1 MGAAACGQFAGC
13 CKGAVDSVEE
23 AGSEIGTSLLKKGK
37 SMSGQAGS
45 RILGR
50 VESTF
55 DDKVDKIISE
65 KLLERC
71 DTTFTTAIDTFVDKA
86 FKSAMET
93 FDPAKGQS
101 ETNDDD
107 DDSPADEASQRKK
120 ERVARLEKSRER
132 LRDYGLPQLLIDR
145 MEQEGW
151 LDERNWEI
159 LTKDQLLAMGF
170 CDGHIELFM
179 EGINKNKQAKKIAS
193 DKLTRWGIPQ
203 FLINRMNVESYL
215 DEARWEQLRQKAL
228 LCERE
233 AVQRRHDEA
242 NAELKAKEA
251 EDKAKEEEKMSEKIP
266 PKQKR
271 KRGKKSKER
280 NLHSHMSHATVPLLD
295 SPKPKPVPKKQYTM
309 DYPYYSTD
317 LHRIGFEYE
326 HIESFL
332 HGMQVQEETNRPP
345 EFILLESKIPQEVID
360 KMRKHRVLSQKH
372 WPDLTK
378 QKLTKM
384 GLKTETLRSNFA
396 NALAKVTKNKK
407 AEYIDATTQAEQ
419 AIRSWGIP
427 PVLVDRMKE
436 VGWIHP
442 EYWDDLLE
450 HEYELQELGFQNGH
464 ISTFKR
470 KFQQW
475 KENQDSKATQRKMK
489 LLRKLEKPPKKQSGL
504 LKRNID
510 IFNAMD
516 EPVKVRIISERK
528 YGSMESTSGSNSQ
541 QKDKAT
547 SRRQGS
553 SMSSKNKSVQ
563 DSSNESTSDTT
574 KERSFKGGASAQ
586 VSATPVNA
594 SLSVDMSKKDTS
606 SKTSKSAQ
614 HSENEREAQ
623 RQSNDER
630 SNKMSDATAVSQANT
645 SQHSWDKVKVGFTSV
660 MPNQT
665 IEFPVQISDP
675 NAVVYMTIY
684 SLSGRA
690 PICDN
695 VQIDANYIKIDKVHI
710 DSFGTKVRWQ
720 PGVKPAKSKRG
731 AGYDKESIAA
741 KNGIFTIQGF
751 CHYLEKQGIEGKKIK
766 FIKNMLGNA
775 EYDVTKKKVA
785 NDEPLINLPQQKEE
799 GEMDHLTT
807 QLEQVL
813 QIYNKKQGIN
823 PDDEAK
829 RKYELN
835 KTKQSNDLIEECID
849 GYLSATLQ
857 KTIIKYDDDATAEEE
872 EKAKNKNFKRIDS
885 LLHVDNMCLFL
896 KNKGIAP
903 NKKIEFIQE
912 SLGGYGA
919 TYIVTKDTHESLRNE
934 VKRII
939 EVYDKLTALKKSS
952 TEDIT
957 LVNYTDRIEAYTKII
972 LEMKAFHEE
981 HAKHSAK
988 YEPFRGHRDDDSDD
1002 EELHAVEKFFDC
1014 DSHALL
1020 EAWGL
1025 SQFHERMADEGWQNP
1040 LDWVHLDENILK
1052 QNIGFRPGHIQIFN
1066 RKFDLWVK
1074 RYNDVR
1080 RTIDPKQ
1087 KGKHGV
1093 LIVGKNET
1101 TTLKSNFLYIFTK
1114 VIIREGGTLTVKPW
1128 SPTQQGGGVLF
1139 IQCHQDII
1147 LEKNAKISVDGKGYW
1162 GSATPDIMG
1171 FGPGGGGATGFA
1183 CNGAGGA
1190 SYASEGYRGYN
1201 LAQDEDLWSKDQIE
1215 KYGEDDKDQM
1225 QVLLDQYGHLICW
1238 EGPKPTVES
1247 ELGAGDDDLWNGEEG
1262 KTYWDCGEQQKEVYF
1277 SDTRPELREKEE
1289 IQHLEC
1295 LAIDKRKSFGGS
1307 DFANQEAKL
1316 THRQAL
1322 GSGGGCGIEIYKA
1335 NHGWSM
1341 RPKRGGAGGGA
1352 IRLWCDKLI
1361 MYESS
1366 LITAKGNFDPYGDPF
1381 SAGGSG
1387 GSIFITVTSDIIPKN
1402 RNPHDRNI
1410 GLNARGGGQWKM
1422 DKMYLPHTWTE
1433 KENEAIKKIRTFEKL
1448 EYPRLRI
1455 QGRKAKAELDEKRRK
1470 ERDRPDY
1477 IDSDDD
1483 DDEDSSY
1490 WSDDNKFDDDDEE
1503 PLKAIFAIDGFCSY
1517 LEKQADG
1524 ANEETDWFVDKE
1536 NVELIK
1542 DRLKDT
1548 TWEIEDIDDKF
1559 AKEDTLKEMVEK
1571 FENVFRDKQNEENQM
1586 MMKMK
1591 TAKMGKT
1598 FNHLAQTDEAV
1609 LKSVMHHVKEYYLE
1623 QEEAAIEK
1631 TKLKKLAISVQI
1643 AMIKSEFKEQHKNDE
1658 EQVAEEDLWLWKW
1671 KKMPKMPKKEDKQQ
1685 EEADDKQ
1692 KKKEAKKE
1700 AEQADENLKRWD
1712 LADALTQNK
1721 DWKDQRSRFDAKAR
1735 DDWEWVGIGGEGV
1748 IRVDYHSPFRIG
1760 WDRCQPQAHLGT
1772 DVGMLEHEEQQEQQA
1787 ELSRR
1792 ADTIYLSQSNDDKS
1806 PKLGSVKEEE
1816 SSKIAKAN
1824 TIMNSMV
1831 NDRMEEEEANKSKSE
1846 LKKKKVGFSGL
1857 SPDSTK

>member
-1 MGAAACGQFAGC
+1 
-13 CKGAVDSVEE
+13 
-23 AGSEIGTSLLKKGK
+23 
-37 SMSGQAGS
+37 MSGQTGS
-45 RILGR
+45 RILSR

-55 DDKVDKIISE
+55 DDKVDKIIAE
-65 KLLERC
+65 KFLERC
-71 DTTFTTAIDTFVDKA
+71 DTTFDSAIDAFVGKTF
-86 FKSAMET
+86 SAAMKT
-93 FDPAKGQS
+93 FDPTMEQQQS
-101 ETNDDD
+101 TG
-107 DDSPADEASQRKK
+107 DSLSPEALRKK
-120 ERVARLEKSRER
+120 EERIARLEETREQ
-132 LRDYGLPQLLIDR
+132 LRYCGLSQLLIEKL
-145 MEQEGW
+145 EQEGW
-151 LDERNWEI
+151 LDQRNWDI
-159 LTKDQLLAMGF
+159 LPKDQLFAMGF
-170 CDGHIELFM
+170 GHGHIELFM
-179 EGINKNKQAKKIAS
+179 EAVHKNKQKKRNAAEQ
-193 DKLTRWGIPQ
+193 LARWDIPQ
-203 FLINRMNVESYL
+203 FLIDNMNEEGYL
-215 DEARWEQLRQKAL
+215 DQDKWEELQEEALHCEREGKEAVSKLEEEKRREFEEKYPSEISKKRKKTRKDDRVTINEQLRH
-228 LCERE
+228 
-233 AVQRRHDEA
+233 QRQLE
-242 NAELKAKEA
+242 
-251 EDKAKEEEKMSEKIP
+251 KEEARKKKI
-266 PKQKR
+266 
-271 KRGKKSKER
+271 KEEGPIV
-280 NLHSHMSHATVPLLD
+280 LP
-295 SPKPKPVPKKQYTM
+295 YT
-309 DYPYYSTD
+309 YTGCR
-317 LHRIGFEYE
+317 LHRLGFAYN

-332 HGMQVQEETNRPP
+332 DGMERQAKANKPP
-345 EFILLESKIPQEVID
+345 EHVLLECGIPNDVIEN
-360 KMRKHRVLSQKH
+360 MRKCRVLSPEK
-372 WPDLTK
+372 WADLTSSNLDEMGFK
-378 QKLTKM
+378 KKDEDKLFK
-384 GLKTETLRSNFA
+384 
-396 NALAKVTKNKK
+396 ALAKISHGEKDNVM
-407 AEYIDATTQAEQ
+407 DTTNSLEQ
-419 AIRSWGIP
+419 EIKTWGIP
-427 PVLVDRMKE
+427 NVLMERMKE
-436 VGWIHP
+436 VGWLHP
-442 EYWDDLLE
+442 DYWDDLLE
-450 HEYELQELGFQNGH
+450 HEYELEDLGFQHGH
-464 ISTFKR
+464 ISTFRR
-470 KFQQW
+470 KYQQW
-475 KENQDSKATQRKMK
+475 KDKEALKGTQRKIM
-489 LLRKLEKPPKKQSGL
+489 RKLERPAKKQSAL
-504 LKRNID
+504 LKRKID
-510 IFNAMD
+510 IFNATS
-516 EPVKVRIISERK
+516 EPVRVRIIGERK
-528 YGSMESTSGSNSQ
+528 YGSMESTSGSASS
-541 QKDKAT
+541 QKDQAS

-553 SMSSKNKSVQ
+553 SMSSKNKSIQ
-563 DSSNESTSDTT
+563 DASNESTSDTT

-606 SKTSKSAQ
+606 SKTNKAASHA
-614 HSENEREAQ
+614 ENERQSA

-630 SNKMSDATAVSQANT
+630 SNKMSDATAVSAANT

-675 NAVVYMTIY
+675 NAVVYMTIF
-684 SLSGRA
+684 SFSGRE

-695 VQIDANYIKIDKVHI
+695 VQIDQNYIKIDKVTI
-710 DSFGTKVRWQ
+710 EGFGTKVRWQ
-720 PGVKPAKSKRG
+720 PGVKPPKSKLGG
-731 AGYDKESIAA
+731 ASGDVESIKA
-741 KNGIFTIQGF
+741 KNGIFTALGF
-751 CHYLEKQGIEGKKIK
+751 CNYLEKRGIDGKKVK
-766 FIKNMLGNA
+766 FMKDMLGHA
-775 EYDVTKKKVA
+775 EYDVNPTKENKDNAKDANEANDDENEDEPPHVGDANADNEEMTHLYAQIEQVLKLYNKKYGVNIDKDLKLEKDRIIEGNKLIIECIDPYLNTTLRKSILKFDVVAIDTDDDDEKGKKKV
-785 NDEPLINLPQQKEE
+785 ES
-799 GEMDHLTT
+799 M
-807 QLEQVL
+807 
-813 QIYNKKQGIN
+813 
-823 PDDEAK
+823 
-829 RKYELN
+829 
-835 KTKQSNDLIEECID
+835 
-849 GYLSATLQ
+849 
-857 KTIIKYDDDATAEEE
+857 
-872 EKAKNKNFKRIDS
+872 KRIDS
-885 LLHVDNMCLFL
+885 LLSIDSLCLFL
-896 KNKGIAP
+896 KNKGIAS
-903 NKKIEFIQE
+903 NKKIVFIHE

-919 TYIVTKDTHESLRNE
+919 TYVLTKDTQETLKTEISKIIKIYDDLHEL
-934 VKRII
+934 KRK
-939 EVYDKLTALKKSS
+939 ERR
-952 TEDIT
+952 DIT
-957 LVNYTDRIEAYTKII
+957 LKDDEHWFKHFHHEHYYKQKINDYKDFI
-972 LEMKAFHEE
+972 MDMKRFKEE
-981 HAKHSAK
+981 HEKHAIK
-988 YEPFRGHRDDDSDD
+988 YEPFKSHRDDDSDD